1 MQEVISFFKYLATS
15 NTINFII
22 MVVILGVIVKKINLK
37 LSFDSAIDKVKTS
50 IKQSDAAKSDSI
62 SKLSEAQSAIDHL
75 PQDIAALEKEAIEKA
90 KVFKSK
96 IEESTQKTISSIEGN
111 VDRALAIEEKK
122 LSNLLT
128 GKTVVASVELA
139 KDHIKHLLANDPD
152 LHQQFI
158 QESIDELVKVKL

>member
-50 IKQSDAAKSDSI
+50 IKQSDDAKSDSI
-62 SKLSEAQSAIDHL
+62 SKLAEAQTAIDHL
-75 PQDIAALEKEAIEKA
+75 PQDIASLEKEATDKA

-139 KDHIKHLLANDPD
+139 KDHIKQLLANEPD